1 MKASIT
7 QTSNGRTFIN
17 YARFHQPDGSQVWPL
32 KSNYNPM
39 KKSYLIALI
48 MFLSLGSAA
57 LAQRPA
63 IDQEKLQAARIAFIT
78 TRIDLKPEQAEKFWP
93 IFNEYNEA
101 RETTMRQISQLGKD
115 IESISEEEAKSR
127 IQKRLQLQSELLKE
141 EQAFVNDAAKV
152 LSSKQILMLNNIARD
167 FNRHLYQ
174 RGRDGK

>member
-1 MKASIT
+1 
-7 QTSNGRTFIN
+7 
-17 YARFHQPDGSQVWPL
+17 
-32 KSNYNPM
+32 M
-39 KKSYLIALI
+39 KKTYLIALI
-48 MFLSLGSAA
+48 LFLGLGSSV

-93 IFNEYNEA
+93 IFNEYNDEREA
-101 RETTMRQISQLGKD
+101 TMRQISQLGRD
-115 IESISEEEAKSR
+115 LESISEEEAKSR
-127 IQKRLQLQSELLKE
+127 IQKRLQLQGELLKE
-141 EQAFVNDAAKV
+141 EQSFVNEASRV